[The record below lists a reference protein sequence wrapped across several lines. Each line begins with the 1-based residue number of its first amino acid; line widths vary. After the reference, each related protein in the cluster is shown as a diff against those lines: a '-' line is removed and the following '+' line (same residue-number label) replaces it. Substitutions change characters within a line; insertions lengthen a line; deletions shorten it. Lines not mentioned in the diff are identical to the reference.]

1 MADVR
6 DAVVDEVT
14 QRGRNLLL
22 TELLRLI
29 ERQHPEESPGVTR
42 GTLEA
47 YADTL
52 AGEPR
57 IKFEANELMEEIDAA
72 RIDAETWVGDDVLYD
87 LGENGENGEDRLSAY
102 PRGWHDRLGGET
114 DVREYVEYLESDESG
129 FTDDSPRGGRGE
141 GIDQPTLLEVV
152 SVLGDVDQGTVRAQI
167 EERRAEGQLE
177 QPADQHPDAR
187 VQLDRSSS

>member
-6 DAVVDEVT
+6 DAVIDEVI

-52 AGEPR
+52 AGEPS